1 MPGACRTQSSW
12 TGALL
17 GRSWLGGKALYEF
30 PLGFFV
36 SLLFGCRLLSVAV
49 NIETV
54 TTVSA
59 AAAAAF
65 VRQIGHFGQRRCL
78 YRLPVVESLAGLHR

>member
-1 MPGACRTQSSW
+1 MI
-12 TGALL
+12 LL
-17 GRSWLGGKALYEF
+17 FLS
-30 PLGFFV
+30 GFFFFVV
-36 SLLFGCRLLSVAV
+36 SLLLFGCRFLSVAV

-54 TTVSA
+54 TTVS
-59 AAAAAF
+59 AAAAF

>member
-1 MPGACRTQSSW
+1 M
-12 TGALL
+12 LMIM
-17 GRSWLGGKALYEF
+17 LYT
-30 PLGFFV
+30 PAHDILISLGFCFVV
-36 SLLFGCRLLSVAV
+36 SLLFGCRFLSVAV

-54 TTVSA
+54 TTVSAAA